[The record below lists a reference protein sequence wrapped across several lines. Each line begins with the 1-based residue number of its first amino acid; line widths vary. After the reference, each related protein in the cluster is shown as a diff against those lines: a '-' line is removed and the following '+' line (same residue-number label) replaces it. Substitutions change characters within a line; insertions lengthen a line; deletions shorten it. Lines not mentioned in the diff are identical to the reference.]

1 MDSLSLEDDEME
13 MAINLIPMI
22 DVLIFLLIF
31 FIITTNFIKPVID
44 INLAT
49 TKSDQMGEG
58 SGDQIVVVINKSGQ
72 LFLDDKEVTLQELD
86 PVFSANRDS
95 GINLF
100 VDQATPFQDF
110 ISVVDLAKLHK
121 RNDLVVTTKHESN

>member
-1 MDSLSLEDDEME
+1 MDGLSLEDDEME

-49 TKSDQMGEG
+49 TKADQMGEG
-58 SGDQIVVVINKSGQ
+58 SDDQIVVVINKNGQ
-72 LFLDDKEVTLQELD
+72 LFLDDKEVNLQELA
-86 PVFSANRDS
+86 PVFNENRYS

-110 ISVVDLAKLHK
+110 IAVVDLAKQYK
-121 RNDLVVTTKHESN
+121 RNDLVVTTKHE